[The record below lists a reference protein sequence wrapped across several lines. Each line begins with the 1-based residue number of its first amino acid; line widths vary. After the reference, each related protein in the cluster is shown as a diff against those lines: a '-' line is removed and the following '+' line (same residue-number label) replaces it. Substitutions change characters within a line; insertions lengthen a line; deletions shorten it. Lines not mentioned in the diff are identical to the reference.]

1 MNIHFLEILTH
12 LETFEKEKKKEGWN
26 EFLEIVVI
34 HVHFLITNV
43 L

>member
-1 MNIHFLEILTH
+1 MNIHFLENLTH
-12 LETFEKEKKKEGWN
+12 LEIFEKNEGWN